1 MNKILI
7 CYFSATGTTKN
18 AAEQI
23 SLATNVELFE
33 IEPVEK
39 YTNKDLDWNDKNS
52 RTTLEMKNEN
62 CRPKIVKKIE
72 NINNYDKIVIGF
84 PVWWYREPSIIDT
97 FIEENNLKEKSI
109 YIFVTSGGST
119 VNDSLESLKKH
130 YKDLNFISGKTLNY
144 NIEEKDIKDWLM

>member
-1 MNKILI
+1 MENYLKQ
-7 CYFSATGTTKN
+7 N
-18 AAEQI
+18 QQR
-23 SLATNVELFE
+23 
-33 IEPVEK
+33 K

-52 RTTLEMKNEN
+52 RTTLEMENEN

-72 NINNYDKIVIGF
+72 NIKNYDKIVIGF
-84 PVWWYREPSIIDT
+84 PVWWYREPSIIDP

-119 VNDSLESLKKH
+119 VNGSLESLKKH
-130 YKDLNFISGKTLNY
+130 YKDLNFISEKTLNY